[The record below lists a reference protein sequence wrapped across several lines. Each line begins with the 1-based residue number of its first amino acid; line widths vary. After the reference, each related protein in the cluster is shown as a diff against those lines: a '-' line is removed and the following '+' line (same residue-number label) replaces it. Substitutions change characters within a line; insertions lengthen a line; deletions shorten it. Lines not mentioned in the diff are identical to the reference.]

1 MADIKLREVLS
12 KKAFTRITPMGYYS
26 SGVSYDPMDNGM
38 DNASWQIVTQAD
50 FLREYYPS
58 GHKINDPIY
67 YPDKVRQDP
76 ETKKYYTEQVI
87 RCAFPFQKVIATKQ
101 IIHLCG
107 NDIRFELTEPRE
119 TAEQKD
125 LFFKFKKGWQM
136 KHSEYAFYSFAK
148 SIKVTGDG
156 AVVGVMSE
164 GVFSWRNFS
173 YLTGDKLFAHYDD
186 LMRLKLFA
194 RQYKS
199 YDEAGNEAQVF
210 VEVWDK
216 TNHYLFSQPKKGI
229 KAQAVKLLE
238 VFGLSGYSEVR
249 KPIAH
254 GFDFIPVA
262 YFRNA
267 DGACWSD
274 SQDSCDK
281 YELAVSHLC
290 QNNMAYAFPIMF
302 LKGDSINV
310 VGGEDIYAP
319 TKAITGDATSEASFL
334 NTPDGSSSFELQ
346 LKILLQNIFQG
357 SFTVLP
363 PELKSGD
370 LPGVA
375 VKLLYS
381 PAIEKAMAD
390 AAELDIAVADM
401 AKIFAHGYGME
412 IGAMTPM
419 KNMQLNTWI
428 EPYVHQNVAEMM
440 QNLLNGVQNEFL
452 SKETA
457 SELTPYGKNDEF
469 FRIMKQKNTED
480 ALLTNEANLNT
491 PQSNE

>member
-1 MADIKLREVLS
+1 MAEIKLREVLS
-12 KKAFTRITPMGYYS
+12 KKAFTRITPLGYYT

-58 GHKINDPIY
+58 GHRINDPVY
-67 YPDKVRQDP
+67 YPDKVRQDL
-76 ETKKYYTEQVI
+76 ETKKYYVEQVI
-87 RCAFPFQKVIATKQ
+87 RCAFPFQKIIATKQ
-101 IIHLCG
+101 VIHLCG

-119 TAEQKD
+119 TQEQKD
-125 LFFKFKKGWQM
+125 LFFNFKKGWQL
-136 KHSEYAFYSFAK
+136 KHSEYAFYSLAK

-156 AVVGVMSE
+156 AVAGVISN
-164 GVFSWRNFS
+164 GQFSWRNFS
-173 YLTGDKLFAHYDD
+173 YLNGDKLYAHYDD
-186 LMRLKLFA
+186 MMRLKLFA

-199 YDEAGNEAQVF
+199 YDEAGNEAQLF
-210 VEVWDK
+210 VEVWDDK
-216 TNHYLFSQPKKGI
+216 NHYLFSQPLKGV
-229 KAQAVKLLE
+229 KAKAVQLLE
-238 VFGLSGYSEVR
+238 VFGLSGYNEVR
-249 KPIAH
+249 TPIPH

-262 YFRNA
+262 YFRSS

-274 SQDSCDK
+274 SQNSIDK

-302 LKGDSINV
+302 LKGDSVNII
-310 VGGEDIYAP
+310 GGEDIYAP
-319 TKAITGDATSEASFL
+319 VKAITGDSSSEASFL
-334 NTPDGSSSFELQ
+334 NTPDGSASFELQ

-390 AAELDIAVADM
+390 ASELDMTIAYM
-401 AKIFAHGYGME
+401 ARIFAHGYGLE
-412 IGAMTPM
+412 TGLMTPM
-419 KNMQLNTWI
+419 KNLRINSWI
-428 EPYVHQNVAEMM
+428 EPYVHQNVAELM

-457 SELTPYGKNDEF
+457 SSLTPYGKNDEY
-469 FRIMKQKNTED
+469 FRIIKQQRDEAAMTTPED
-480 ALLTNEANLNT
+480 INFNAA
-491 PQSNE
+491 P